1 MPELS
6 EKFVVIQR
14 DPKVFAAKIFLGFSF
29 FCMVG
34 WPVTVEWKALMLFA
48 GIFCVI
54 LGTFQARPFAL
65 GALAALLLIQ
75 QVGLRVWPFPQ
86 IEVGEN
92 ILLLRPIPTPM
103 EAVWPK
109 EIQAKW
115 KDQFLQTYLAK
126 VDLSQQAWQNRPI
139 PSEDFSFHPESFWRE
154 AKYSRAVRS
163 WSFHGL
169 NELGGGFVNQDTNNF
184 WEGNLQRKTMPFWVM
199 LEWGPHTAGGSLWWQ
214 GEALQADLTG
224 AVRRVFHPEYSG
236 QILRP
241 EDQGTRWYFAFFP
254 EAWAGFRG
262 EDPNFQGKGEETY
275 RSLRANSAYPRM
287 EFRPS
292 LWAGLGSWIEDGLAL
307 AFFVLMVTRVTPVQ
321 GSRIVAPLVL
331 AATAYVVIK
340 TMMHYDW
347 GKNLLALYPP
357 HRGGDDGLIHESLG
371 LGIVRDLKEGNL
383 AGALAGG
390 EPVFYFTPGLRYF
403 RALEKIFFGAT
414 NLGYTLGLMLLPA
427 ALWGVLKNWLS
438 PRLALGVCTVFLLL
452 PPNLNF
458 SFSSYV
464 TLGRLGYPEP
474 LATLVFLGALW
485 ILFLP
490 DPRPGAGKQALWF
503 LSGFLLFLGIFLRP
517 NHAIPAGVTALAAI
531 GLAWRQGDRVALAC
545 FFAGLGFFVLLPLHN
560 VVLGGKFAWITSSVS
575 IALPIPWATY
585 PRAVGELL
593 QGGPG
598 EACHF
603 ALERIRLIFTEPTLL
618 FPSWFSPY
626 TWIGLVARS
635 LALGMTLWVVGRG
648 SRGGEDRLFWLALI
662 ALANFPFLL
671 VMHYP
676 NPRYIALGWD
686 LCFCTTLIWIFCR
699 LRIRF
704 HGDRESA

>member
-1 MPELS
+1 ML
-6 EKFVVIQR
+6 V
-14 DPKVFAAKIFLGFSF
+14 AALLAILGL
-29 FCMVG
+29 
-34 WPVTVEWKALMLFA
+34 PITTEWKAAVLLA
-48 GIFCVI
+48 GILWISFGKLTWCRRD
-54 LGTFQARPFAL
+54 LL
-65 GALAALLLIQ
+65 ALAAILIGQ
-75 QVGLRVWPFPQ
+75 QAVLHLWPSPR

-92 ILLLRPIPTPM
+92 ILLLKADTGPM

-109 EIQAKW
+109 STQAKW
-115 KDQFLQTYLAK
+115 KSLFSGSYPQVFPHAGHTW
-126 VDLSQQAWQNRPI
+126 QASSP
-139 PSEDFSFHPESFWRE
+139 PEDAYGFHPEALWGPAR
-154 AKYSRAVRS
+154 YSRCIHS
-163 WSFHGL
+163 LSFDGIG
-169 NELGGGFVNQDTNNF
+169 ELQGGFINDSRYNF
-184 WEGNLQRKTMPFWVM
+184 WEGDMHRRLMPFWLM
-199 LEWGPHTAGGSLWWQ
+199 LEWGANTAGGSLFWQ
-214 GEALQADLTG
+214 GEAMQVDPNG
-224 AVRRVFHPEYSG
+224 GMRSVYHPEFSAQKLG
-236 QILRP
+236 P
-241 EDQGTRWYFAFFP
+241 EDLGSRWYFAFFP
-254 EAWAGFRG
+254 EAWPQLRG
-262 EDPNFQGKGEETY
+262 EDPNFKKKGEELY
-275 RSLRANSAYPRM
+275 AYLRHTSAYPRL
-287 EFRPS
+287 EFRPPW
-292 LWAGLGSWIEDGLAL
+292 LAGLGAWAQQGLALTFFGLLVSRVTPLRGRDAWVPLGLAL
-307 AFFVLMVTRVTPVQ
+307 AGYL
-321 GSRIVAPLVL
+321 L
-331 AATAYVVIK
+331 IK
-340 TMMHYDW
+340 LMMHYDW

-357 HRGGDDGLIHESLG
+357 HGGGDDGISHESLG
-371 LGIVRDLKEGNL
+371 LGIVRNLKEGKI
-383 AGALAGG
+383 AAALAGG
-390 EPVFYFTPGLRYF
+390 EPVFYSTPGLRYF
-403 RALEKIFFGAT
+403 RAWEKIFFGAT
-414 NLGYTLGLMLLPA
+414 NLGYTLGLMLLPV
-427 ALWGVLKNWLS
+427 ALWGFLKNWLS
-438 PRLALGVCTVFLLL
+438 PRLALGVCAVFLLS

-490 DPRPGAGKQALWF
+490 DPRPDAGKRALWF

-531 GLAWRQGDRVALAC
+531 GLAWKQGDRVALAC

-598 EACHF
+598 EACHV

-626 TWIGLVARS
+626 TWIGLVTRS
-635 LALGMTLWVVGRG
+635 LALGMTVWIVGRG
-648 SRGGEDRLFWLALI
+648 LRGGEDRLFWLALI

-686 LCFCTTLIWIFCR
+686 LCFCTALIWIFCR